1 MAATNP
7 DRKLRKA
14 LSVYDLLGLSMGGII
29 GSGWLF
35 GVNKAVYTAGPSAIL
50 SWVVGGIL
58 VLFVALAWAEVSAM
72 APRSG
77 AIVRYPFWTHG
88 SYTGFTFG
96 WAYFL
101 TAVTVPPIEVE
112 GVLFGIASVDPSFA
126 SSLTTSGT
134 FLGSPVEELNTLGI
148 VFAALLMVLFFF
160 LNYGGIRLLGKTNT
174 YVTAWKIVIPII
186 TFITLFALF
195 RSGNFSLPPLPGA
208 PGGSSAFFPLG
219 SANTFLAIPTSGVFF
234 AYLGF
239 RQGLEYGGEA
249 KHPQRDI
256 PVATIGAV
264 LLAMGIYTLLQI
276 SYIGAIDWGSISVTC
291 TSSMANASLY
301 PGCTPSAILAGAS
314 VPIVKGDWANLALS
328 NWGTLPL
335 KFAVASGAGAWFA
348 FFAAV
353 LLFDSWLSP
362 SGTGWIYLGT
372 STRTLYGL
380 SVEGYFPR
388 GLHAIHDRFRIPWV
402 ALLVSLVLGIAFLA
416 PLPSWYELVGFI
428 SSTSALTYVTG
439 GAIVPVFRKYAAGLN
454 RPFKLPAPWIF
465 AGASFIASALVLFW
479 SGFGTITWVLIAIYI
494 GIGLYLLYAAP
505 LKMGISWLASVV
517 LAVITFVGLGVLA
530 YFGPM
535 YAAGE
540 SVPNTFLWSAT
551 NSGAEIT
558 YFALFGI
565 LTIGMPIIIWALVKR
580 EFRQHISAAF
590 WVPVWTF
597 AFYVLSYYTEFGPT
611 PNGNGVAY
619 PGAIS
624 LLFPDGT
631 IIAIVVAAIFFV
643 WAALSGFHTDEM
655 KAVVAGGGIVKSE
668 EEEEAELVSAPAISA
683 SPPV

>member
-1 MAATNP
+1 MAASNP
-7 DRKLRKA
+7 DRKLRRA
-14 LSVYDLLGLSMGGII
+14 LTVYDLLGLSMGGII

-58 VLFVALAWAEVSAM
+58 VLFVALAWAEISAM

-77 AIVRYPFWTHG
+77 AIVRYPFWSHG

-112 GVLFGIASVDPSFA
+112 GVLFGIASVNPSFT

-134 FLGSPVEELNTLGI
+134 FLGTPVEELNALGI
-148 VFAALLMVLFFF
+148 LFAALLMVVFFF

-174 YVTAWKIVIPII
+174 YVTAWKIAIPII
-186 TFITLFALF
+186 TFITLFSLF
-195 RSGNFSLPPLPGA
+195 RSGNFNLAPLPGA

-219 SANTFLAIPTSGVFF
+219 TANTFLAIPTSGVFF

-249 KHPQRDI
+249 KNPQKDI

-264 LLAMGIYTLLQI
+264 LLAIGIYTLLQL
-276 SYIGAIDWGSISVTC
+276 SYIGAIDWANITVTC
-291 TSSMANASLY
+291 SNSMANLGLY
-301 PGCTPSAILAGAS
+301 PGCTPAAIASGVS
-314 VPIVKGDWANLALS
+314 VPIVKGDWSALSLS

-335 KFAVASGAGAWFA
+335 KYAVASGAGAWFA

-362 SGTGWIYLGT
+362 SGTGWVYLGT

-380 SVEGYFPR
+380 SIEGYFPR

-439 GAIVPVFRKYAAGLN
+439 GAIIPAFRKYAGGLH
-454 RPFKLPAPWIF
+454 RPFRLPAPWIL

-479 SGFGTITWVLIAIYI
+479 SGFGTITWVLIAIYL

-505 LKMGISWLASVV
+505 LKMGLDRGATVGLAI
-517 LAVITFVGLGVLA
+517 LTFIVLGVLA

-535 YAAGE
+535 YNGGQ
-540 SVPNTFLWSAT
+540 SVPNNFIWSAT
-551 NSGAEIT
+551 NGST
-558 YFALFGI
+558 DALYFGI
-565 LTIGMPIIIWALVKR
+565 FGALTIGMPLLLWVMVKPQ
-580 EFRQHISAAF
+580 FKKHISAAF

-597 AFYVLSYYTEFGPT
+597 AFYLLSYFTEFGPT
-611 PNGNGVAY
+611 GYPSAGNVN
-619 PGAIS
+619 
-624 LLFPDGT
+624 LFPDGT
-631 IIAIVVAAIFFV
+631 ILAVILGAVFFV
-643 WAALSGFHTDEM
+643 WAALSAFETDEL
-655 KAVVAGGGIVKSE
+655 KAVVAEGGVIKAE
-668 EEEEAELVSAPAISA
+668 EEEEAGLVEAPGISQ
-683 SPPV
+683 SPPA

>member
-1 MAATNP
+1 MANTTTDNP

-35 GVNKAVYTAGPSAIL
+35 GVNKAVYTAGPAAIM

-58 VLFVALAWAEVSAM
+58 VLFVALAWAEISAM

-77 AIVRYPFWTHG
+77 AIVRYPFWSHG

-112 GVLFGIASVDPSFA
+112 GVLFGIASVNSSFA

-134 FLGSPVEELNTLGI
+134 FLGAPVEELSPLGI
-148 VFAALLMVLFFF
+148 VFAALLMVVFFF

-186 TFITLFALF
+186 TFITLFTVF
-195 RSGNFSLPPLPGA
+195 QSGNFNFAPQVGA
-208 PGGSSAFFPLG
+208 PSGASNFFPFG
-219 SANTFLAIPTSGVFF
+219 VSAAFLAIPTSGVFF

-249 KHPQRDI
+249 KRPQRDI

-264 LLAMGIYTLLQI
+264 LIAMVIYTLLQVA
-276 SYIGAIDWGSISVTC
+276 YIGSINWSNAGVTPGNWAGLA
-291 TSSMANASLY
+291 TSSWS
-301 PGCTPSAILAGAS
+301 I
-314 VPIVKGDWANLALS
+314 
-328 NWGTLPL
+328 LPL
-335 KFAVASGAGAWFA
+335 KYAVAAGSGAWFA
-348 FFAAV
+348 FFALV

-380 SVEGYFPR
+380 SIEGYFPR
-388 GLHAIHDRFRIPWV
+388 GLHALHERFRIPWV
-402 ALLVSLVLGIAFLA
+402 ALLVSLVLGVVFLA
-416 PLPSWYELVGFI
+416 PLPSWYELVAFI

-439 GAIVPVFRKYAAGLN
+439 GAILPAFRKYAGGLH

-465 AGASFIASALVLFW
+465 GGASFVASALVLFW
-479 SGFGTITWVLIAIYI
+479 SGFGVITWVLIAIYI

-505 LKMGISWLASVV
+505 RKMGMSTGTTVV
-517 LAVITFVGLGVLA
+517 LAIVTFVVLGILA
-530 YFGPM
+530 YYGPM
-535 YAAGE
+535 YGAGE
-540 SVPNTFLWSAT
+540 TIPNTLLWSTT
-551 NSGAEIT
+551 NFSADIA
-558 YFALFGI
+558 YFAIFGA
-565 LTIGMPIIIWALVKR
+565 LTIGMPVIIWSLVKPQ
-580 EFRQHISAAF
+580 FKKHISAAF
-590 WVPVWTF
+590 WIPVWTF
-597 AFYVLSYYTEFGPT
+597 AFYLLSYFTEFGPT
-611 PNGNGVAY
+611 YTNSAGVSGVLY
-619 PGAIS
+619 PHAVA
-624 LLFPDGT
+624 LLFPYGT
-631 IIAIVVAAIFFV
+631 ILAVVLGAVFFI
-643 WAALSGFHTDEM
+643 WAALSAFETDEI
-655 KAVVAGGGIVKSE
+655 KAVVAMGGVVKSE
-668 EEEEAELVSAPAISA
+668 EEEEAGLVDAPGIVQA
-683 SPPV
+683 PP

>member
-35 GVNKAVYTAGPSAIL
+35 GVNKAVFTAGPAAIL

-58 VLFVALAWAEVSAM
+58 VLFVALAWAEISAM

-112 GVLFGIASVDPSFA
+112 GVLFGIASVNPSYTSA
-126 SSLTTSGT
+126 LTTSGT
-134 FLGSPVEELNTLGI
+134 FLGAPVLELNSLGI
-148 VFAALLMVLFFF
+148 VFAALLMVVFFF

-174 YVTAWKIVIPII
+174 YVTVWKVIIPII
-186 TFITLFALF
+186 TFITLFSLF
-195 RSGNFSLPPLPGA
+195 QSKNFNFAPLTGA
-208 PGGSSAFFPLG
+208 PSGSSNFFPLG
-219 SANTFLAIPTSGVFF
+219 VSSAFLAIPTSGVFF

-249 KHPQRDI
+249 KRPQRDI
-256 PVATIGAV
+256 PLATIGSV
-264 LLAMGIYTLLQI
+264 LIAMVIYTLLQI
-276 SYIGAIDWGSISVTC
+276 TYIGSINWANAGVTPGNWAALA
-291 TSSMANASLY
+291 TSSW
-301 PGCTPSAILAGAS
+301 SA
-314 VPIVKGDWANLALS
+314 
-328 NWGTLPL
+328 LPL
-335 KFAVASGAGAWFA
+335 KYAVAAGTGGWFA

-388 GLHAIHDRFRIPWV
+388 GLHAIHERFRIPWV
-402 ALLVSLVLGIAFLA
+402 ALLVSVILGIAFLA
-416 PLPSWYELVGFI
+416 PLPSWYELVAFI

-439 GAIVPVFRKYAAGLN
+439 GALIPAFRKYAGGLH
-454 RPFKLPAPWIF
+454 RPFKLPVPWFF

-479 SGFGTITWVLIAIYI
+479 SGFGVITWVLIAIYI
-494 GIGLYLLYAAP
+494 GIGIYMLYAAP
-505 LKMGISWLASVV
+505 LKMGVGWGASVA
-517 LAVITFVGLGVLA
+517 LAVVTFVVLGVLA
-530 YFGPM
+530 YYGPM
-535 YAAGE
+535 YGAGQL
-540 SVPNTFLWSAT
+540 VPNTFLWSMT
-551 NSGAEIT
+551 NMNANIL
-558 YFALFGI
+558 YFALFGA
-565 LTIGMPIIIWALVKR
+565 LTIGMPIVIWGLVKP
-580 EFRQHISAAF
+580 EFRKHLSAAF
-590 WVPVWTF
+590 WIPVWTF
-597 AFYVLSYYTEFGPT
+597 AFYLLSYFTEFGPAGF
-611 PNGNGVAY
+611 PHAVAL
-619 PGAIS
+619 A
-624 LLFPDGT
+624 FPYGT
-631 IIAIVVAAIFFV
+631 VLAIVLGAVFFV
-643 WAALSGFHTDEM
+643 WAALSAFETDEL
-655 KAVVAGGGIVKSE
+655 KAMVAMGGVIKSE
-668 EEEEAELVSAPAISA
+668 EEEEAGLSEAPGIVQA
-683 SPPV
+683 PPA

>member
-1 MAATNP
+1 MAGSNP

-35 GVNKAVYTAGPSAIL
+35 GVNKAVYTAGPSALL
-50 SWVVGGIL
+50 SWIVGGIL
-58 VLFVALAWAEVSAM
+58 VLFVALAWAEISAM

-77 AIVRYPFWTHG
+77 AIVRYPFWSHG

-112 GVLFGIASVDPSFA
+112 GVLFGIASVNPSFA
-126 SSLTTSGT
+126 ASLTTSGT
-134 FLGSPVEELNTLGI
+134 FLGTSVSELNTLGI

-174 YVTAWKIVIPII
+174 YVTAWKIAIPII
-186 TFITLFALF
+186 TFITLFTLF
-195 RSGNFSLPPLPGA
+195 RSANFNLAALPGA

-219 SANTFLAIPTSGVFF
+219 AANTFLAIPTSGVFF

-249 KHPQRDI
+249 KRPQRDI
-256 PVATIGAV
+256 PLATIGAV
-264 LLAMGIYTLLQI
+264 LLAIVIYSLLQL
-276 SYIGAIDWGSISVTC
+276 SYIGAINWANITVTC
-291 TSSMANASLY
+291 SNAMANLGLY
-301 PGCTPSAILAGAS
+301 PGCTPAAITAGLS
-314 VPIVKGDWANLALS
+314 VPIVKGDWANLGIS
-328 NWGTLPL
+328 NWSVLPL
-335 KFAVASGAGAWFA
+335 KFAVAAGAGAWFA

-353 LLFDSWLSP
+353 LIFDSWLSP

-380 SVEGYFPR
+380 AVEGYFPR

-402 ALLVSLVLGIAFLA
+402 ALVVSLVLGVAFLA

-439 GAIVPVFRKYAAGLN
+439 GAIIPVFRKYAPNLH
-454 RPFKLPAPWIF
+454 RPFRLPAPWILG
-465 AGASFIASALVLFW
+465 GASFVAAALVLFW
-479 SGFGTITWVLIAIYI
+479 SGFTTITWVLIAIYI

-505 LKMGISWLASVV
+505 LKMGISWGVSIVLVV
-517 LAVITFVGLGVLA
+517 ISFAVLGILA

-535 YAAGE
+535 YASGG
-540 SVPNTFLWSAT
+540 SSNSLLWSVT
-551 NSGAEIT
+551 NTGADAA
-558 YFALFGI
+558 YFVIFGA
-565 LTIGMPIIIWALVKR
+565 LTIGMPIVLWLLVKP
-580 EFRQHISAAF
+580 EFKKHISASF

-597 AFYVLSYYTEFGPT
+597 AFYLISYFTEFGPT
-611 PNGNGVAY
+611 GYPSAVAL
-619 PGAIS
+619 A
-624 LLFPDGT
+624 FPDGT
-631 IIAIVVAAIFFV
+631 IVALVVGALIFV
-643 WAALSGFHTDEM
+643 WAVLSGFETEEM
-655 KAVVAGGGIVKSE
+655 KAVVAGGGLIKSE
-668 EEEEAELVSAPAISA
+668 EEEAAELAAAAPAIAA
-683 SPPV
+683 SPP